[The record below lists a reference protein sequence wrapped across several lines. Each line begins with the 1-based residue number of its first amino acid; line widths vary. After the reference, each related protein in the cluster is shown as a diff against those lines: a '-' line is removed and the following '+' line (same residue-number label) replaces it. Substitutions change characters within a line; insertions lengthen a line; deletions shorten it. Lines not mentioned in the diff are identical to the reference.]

1 MAKTQIK
8 PKKLVTVGRLK
19 QVSDSLNNS
28 ASKKVAEASRLYKKS
43 PNFIKKSDQLQKS
56 GIKDLDSSMKYN
68 KMINKAEGTAIKKM
82 KNLSNGKSFK
92 N

>member
-1 MAKTQIK
+1 MAKTKID
-8 PKKLVTVGRLK
+8 PKNLVKVGRLK
-19 QVSDSLNNS
+19 QVTDSLTSS
-28 ASKKVAEASRLYKKS
+28 ANYKDSALKQMIPES